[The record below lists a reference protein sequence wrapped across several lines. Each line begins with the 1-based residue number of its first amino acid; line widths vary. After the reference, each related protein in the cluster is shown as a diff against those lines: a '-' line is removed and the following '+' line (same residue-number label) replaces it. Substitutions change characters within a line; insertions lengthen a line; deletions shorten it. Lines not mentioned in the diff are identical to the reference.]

1 MRNGKLK
8 NSITYLF
15 LVLFLSMKIAGLH
28 ALLHAD
34 DKDHVIH
41 CTVCDHAITNNLTP
55 TLTPHLEDFT
65 IKNLLFT
72 PRIKN
77 IKNYNFVIVSNL
89 ASGQLFSRPPP
100 SIL

>member
-28 ALLHAD
+28 VLLHTD
-34 DKDHVIH
+34 DKDHAIH
-41 CTVCDHAITNNLTP
+41 CSVCDHAISNNLTP

-65 IKNLLFT
+65 FENLLFT
-72 PRIKN
+72 TRRESV
-77 IKNYNFVIVSNL
+77 KNYDFIAVSNL

-100 SIL
+100 SKL